1 MFVKLGGHG
10 AWSMLALR
18 FLILSIVMC
27 VLLSILDGVL
37 HGPLREDAGTSTFLR
52 MFIYWTSDFRY
63 VFEQGMLAAVVLFV
77 GAKFFETRT
86 IMTVG
91 FDQVDGSKIAV
102 KGPDDDNVVWI
113 GRRYGSPFEAQAVA
127 TTLAE
132 QISAGQ
138 ETA

>member
-37 HGPLREDAGTSTFLR
+37 HGPLRVDAGTNTFLR
-52 MFIYWTSDFRY
+52 MFTYWTSDFRY

-113 GRRYGSPFEAQAVA
+113 GRRYGSPHEAQTVA